1 MAASLLLRQ
10 GRARALKTIFL
21 EARVFRGLASTVSL
35 SAESGKSEKGQP
47 PNLKK
52 QSPPKNVVEPKER
65 GRLLATPAAAELS
78 HSLSSPR
85 SYPSVASEGGMV
97 ASPKPDDHRL
107 FTDEGVPKR
116 LSRKT
121 LVEFPQKVPSPFR
134 KQGSDPEALQQ
145 SRRGTDDSSSSSS
158 SSSDSESDEEG
169 DSSGADPQVTSKG
182 KGRFPKPEGSHSFD
196 SRAPKTAMS
205 TKEKARSQQPPPDLT
220 SPERP
225 HQAKKKGTTAKLLED
240 RNGAGPKPAVP
251 KSQVAG
257 EFMKQNVKEK
267 QLQKVFRSNEIEK
280 ERQKPFEVKKI
291 LSDHTKSGLS
301 TQPNGG
307 PAPTQLTEET
317 TAGRQLRA
325 TAPEAREGGLEK
337 QVPDPDGERA
347 FPLFKKEDL
356 GKQVIGTVKAKEEI
370 LEDQVPIKNLKPV
383 PVHKK
388 DVFDEKTAVLKLEEK
403 GEIIEDSA
411 TQLGDQDDTQESVC
425 EPARC
430 KAPSADILTS
440 CVVSYNTTYK
450 NLQHHDYNT
459 FTFLD
464 LNLELSKFRMPQ
476 PSSGRESPRH

>member
-1 MAASLLLRQ
+1 MPHASSSIPGCLSGISVPASL
-10 GRARALKTIFL
+10 GRY
-21 EARVFRGLASTVSL
+21 
-35 SAESGKSEKGQP
+35 
-47 PNLKK
+47 
-52 QSPPKNVVEPKER
+52 VVEPKER

-411 TQLGDQDDTQESVC
+411 TQLGDQDDTQEPAQAAVPT
-425 EPARC
+425 EPC
-430 KAPSADILTS
+430 D
-440 CVVSYNTTYK
+440 NTTYK

>member
-10 GRARALKTIFL
+10 GRSRVLKTIFL

-205 TKEKARSQQPPPDLT
+205 TKEKARSQQPPPDLP

-240 RNGAGPKPAVP
+240 RNGPKPAVP

-383 PVHKK
+383 PIHNK

-411 TQLGDQDDTQESVC
+411 TQLGDQDDTQEPAQAAVPT
-425 EPARC
+425 EPF
-430 KAPSADILTS
+430 D
-440 CVVSYNTTYK
+440 NTTYK